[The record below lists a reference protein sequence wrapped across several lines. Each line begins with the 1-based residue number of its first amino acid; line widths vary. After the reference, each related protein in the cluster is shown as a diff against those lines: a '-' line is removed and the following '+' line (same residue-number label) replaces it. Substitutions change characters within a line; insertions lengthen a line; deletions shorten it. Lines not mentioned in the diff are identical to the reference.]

1 MSVKINSDSL
11 AATIESILDEYG
23 DTAKE
28 VVEDSC
34 KDVAKQVV
42 KDLRKA
48 GDFNNGQD
56 FRKGWASKTENTRFG
71 ASVVVYNKT
80 KPGLAHLLEFGHVKT
95 NGGRTKAFN
104 FIAPI
109 NDTVE
114 TKFLE
119 AFTKQMG
126 G

>member
-1 MSVKINSDSL
+1 MAMKIDSSSL
-11 AATIESILDEYG
+11 SSTIEDILEQYG
-23 DTAKE
+23 DSAKDA
-28 VVEDSC
+28 VEETC

-42 KDLRKA
+42 KDLKKA

-56 FRKGWASKTENTRFG
+56 FRKGWTSKTENTRFG

-80 KPGLAHLLEFGHVKT
+80 KPGLAHLLEFGHAKT

-109 NDTVE
+109 ADTVE
-114 TKFLE
+114 KQFLE
-119 AFTKQMG
+119 TFEKKMG

>member
-1 MSVKINSDSL
+1 MALRIDAGNLSS
-11 AATIESILDEYG
+11 TIENILEEFG
-23 DTAKE
+23 DSAKD
-28 VVEDSC
+28 VVEEAC

-48 GDFNNGQD
+48 GDFNRGED
-56 FRKGWASKTENTRFG
+56 FRKGWTSKTENTRFG

-80 KPGLAHLLEFGHVKT
+80 KPGLAHLLEFGHAKQ

-109 NDTVE
+109 ADTVE
-114 TKFLE
+114 KQFLD
-119 AFTKQMG
+119 AFSKHMG

>member
-1 MSVKINSDSL
+1 MAIRIDSGRTRDAINAIL
-11 AATIESILDEYG
+11 AEYG
-23 DTAKE
+23 DAAIDAIQEASKDTAKE
-28 VVEDSC
+28 VVKEL
-34 KDVAKQVV
+34 K
-42 KDLRKA
+42 KA
-48 GDFNNGQD
+48 GDFNNGND
-56 FRKGWASKTENTRFG
+56 FRKGWAQKTESTRFG

-80 KPGLAHLLEFGHVKT
+80 KPGLAHLLEFGHAKQ

-109 NDTVE
+109 NETVE

-119 AFTKQMG
+119 NFEKHMG